1 MTPSSVHT
9 LCFFSAH
16 PPPDI
21 LVRRPSP
28 GGTEKTFPELA
39 VCLDK
44 EVIPKEAEFGGRHDV

>member
-28 GGTEKTFPELA
+28 GGTETTFPEPA

-44 EVIPKEAEFGGRHDV
+44 EVIPLEAEFGGRHHV